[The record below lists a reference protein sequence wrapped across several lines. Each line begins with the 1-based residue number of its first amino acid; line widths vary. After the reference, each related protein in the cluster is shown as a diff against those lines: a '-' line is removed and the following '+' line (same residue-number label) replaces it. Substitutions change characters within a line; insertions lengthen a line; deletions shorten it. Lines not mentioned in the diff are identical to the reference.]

1 MPFEFKSNLYGSG
14 IVVDMEPDG
23 NCGFR
28 GLSWALTGTQENHEE
43 IRRDIMQ
50 FTQRSIR
57 LYRAGI
63 DGHDWWRE

>member
-1 MPFEFKSNLYGSG
+1 
-14 IVVDMEPDG
+14 MEPDG

-28 GLSWALTGTQENHEE
+28 GLSWGLTGTQENHEE

-57 LYRAGI
+57 LHRAGI
-63 DGHDWWRE
+63 DGHDWWRM